1 MYQNKYGKMTK
12 DNEKKIG
19 KILRK
24 VTKTVL
30 SILIMLVVIFGSAGT
45 LFWMEA
51 WILIFLFLLYVTF
64 FALWLRKINPEL
76 LKERTSRK
84 NEGKHWDKIILSIY
98 TLLLFC
104 MLIVCGFD
112 AVRFE
117 WTQMP
122 FVLKLIGF
130 VGYIPAVIL
139 VFLTAKENAYL
150 SEVVRI
156 QDDRSHQVVKTG
168 LYKYIRHPM
177 YLAVIIFV
185 VSTPLALGSFFGLFF
200 SGLIGIIFMIRTHL
214 EEKTL
219 QKELAGYE
227 EYMKE
232 VKYRL
237 FPGIW

>member
-1 MYQNKYGKMTK
+1 M
-12 DNEKKIG
+12 KKEIG
-19 KILRK
+19 KILR
-24 VTKTVL
+24 
-30 SILIMLVVIFGSAGT
+30 SIIKIVISIIIMLILIFGSAGT
-45 LFWMEA
+45 FFWMEA
-51 WILIFLFLLYVTF
+51 WILIFLFLSYVTF
-64 FALWLRKINPEL
+64 FTLWLRKKNPEL

-84 NEGKHWDKIILSIY
+84 KEGKYWDKVILSIY
-98 TLLLFC
+98 TILLFF

-122 FVLKLIGF
+122 FILKIIGF
-130 VGYIPAVIL
+130 IGYIPPVIL

-156 QDDRSHQVVKTG
+156 QEDRSHQVVKTG
-168 LYKYIRHPM
+168 PYKYIRHPM

-185 VSTPLALGSFFGLFF
+185 ISTPLALGSFIALFF
-200 SGLIGIIFMIRTHL
+200 SGLIGIIFIIRTHL

>member
-1 MYQNKYGKMTK
+1 M
-12 DNEKKIG
+12 KKEIG
-19 KILRK
+19 KILRSIMK
-24 VTKTVL
+24 IVL
-30 SILIMLVVIFGSAGT
+30 SIFIMLILIFGSAGT
-45 LFWMEA
+45 FFWIEA
-51 WILIFLFLLYVTF
+51 WILIFLFLSYVTF
-64 FALWLRKINPEL
+64 FTLWLRKNSPEL

-84 NEGKHWDKIILSIY
+84 KEGKYWDKAILTIY
-98 TLLLFC
+98 TILLFF

-117 WTQMP
+117 WTKMP
-122 FVLKLIGF
+122 FILKIIGF
-130 VGYIPAVIL
+130 IGYIPAVIL

-150 SEVVRI
+150 SKVVRI
-156 QDDRSHQVVKTG
+156 QEDRSHQVVKTG
-168 LYKYIRHPM
+168 PYKYIRHPM

-185 VSTPLALGSFFGLFF
+185 ISTPFALGSFIALFF
-200 SGLIGIIFMIRTHL
+200 SGLIGIIYIIRAHL

-219 QKELAGYE
+219 QKELTGYE